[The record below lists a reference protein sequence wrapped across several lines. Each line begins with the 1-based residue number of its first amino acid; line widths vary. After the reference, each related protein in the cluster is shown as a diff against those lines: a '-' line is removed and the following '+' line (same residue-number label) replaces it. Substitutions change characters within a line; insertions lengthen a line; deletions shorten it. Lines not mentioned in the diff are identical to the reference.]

1 MSEPYPTR
9 FSNVLRSLNEPSQDA
24 NNASRG
30 RPRDD
35 AAQRNGSMTLRIYG
49 TKGTERQTVRNRKTA
64 QKQQR
69 ASESLGSDCNRG
81 KRPFMLFFDRE
92 MASGKGGVI
101 K

>member
-9 FSNVLRSLNEPSQDA
+9 FSNVLRTLNEPAQDA

-30 RPRDD
+30 QPRDD
-35 AAQRNGSMTLRIYG
+35 AAQRNGSMSLRIYG